1 MFQNGPFPCRRFW
14 WRLPQLT
21 SDYTRD
27 WSLISHKPH
36 RETNDHSHSQ
46 SYDHQEGELSLRQ
59 ATPMSAAKKHTYLRR
74 RDHSSSSRSRG
85 RLLTDGSDTTR
96 PIVYTR

>member
-1 MFQNGPFPCRRFW
+1 MMFW

-59 ATPMSAAKKHTYLRR
+59 ATPMSAKERTANCWEIN
-74 RDHSSSSRSRG
+74 DG
-85 RLLTDGSDTTR
+85 RATLLYQFQNKIQDTEVKPGTQTEEMIR
-96 PIVYTR
+96 ECSG